1 MTKQFNISLP
11 VATAEAADVFAKSL
25 DQQIDELEQQLKLL
39 RGVRAAVKA
48 TFPLESAWLGAAVAE
63 VAHG

>member
-1 MTKQFNISLP
+1 MTKQFHIGLP
-11 VATAEAADVFAKSL
+11 VATAEAAEEFTKSL
-25 DQQIDELEQQLKLL
+25 DRQIDELEQQLKLL

-48 TFPLESAWLGAAVAE
+48 TFPLESTWLGAAVAD